1 MNYLCYYSVLW
12 LTDVFASVLTL
23 QLSIKKFSKGLTS
36 FVFLSVSGLAL
47 CQVIFVYSLSN
58 NSEGDVVFLENYYK
72 LAQPLQSLYYMLFAI
87 CTVSVFDRFALFLIL
102 TSICAMINKYIPCCH
117 IVFWDLLLNRCMT
130 TWNLCFI
137 WLKRKM
143 LLKVMSSL
151 QLSSNRSLVR
161 AM

>member
-1 MNYLCYYSVLW
+1 M
-12 LTDVFASVLTL
+12 FASVLTL

-58 NSEGDVVFLENYYK
+58 NSQGDVVFLENYYK

-102 TSICAMINKYIPCCH
+102 TSICAMINKYTPSC
-117 IVFWDLLLNRCMT
+117 LLGSSTEQMHD
-130 TWNLCFI
+130 NLE
-137 WLKRKM
+137 
-143 LLKVMSSL
+143 SL
-151 QLSSNRSLVR
+151 FYMIKKKNVVKGYVISAAVLQ
-161 AM
+161 

>member
-1 MNYLCYYSVLW
+1 MFLPLRQFVCLFVFLTLSSSELFVLLFCA
-12 LTDVFASVLTL
+12 LTNRCVASFLTL

-58 NSEGDVVFLENYYK
+58 NSDGDVVFLENYYK

-102 TSICAMINKYIPCCH
+102 TSTCAMINKYTPCCH
-117 IVFWDLLLNRCMT
+117 VVFWDLLLNRCMT
-130 TWNLCFI
+130 TWNLCII
-137 WLKRKM
+137 W
-143 LLKVMSSL
+143 
-151 QLSSNRSLVR
+151 
-161 AM
+161 